1 MYFKSTKNLFLLF
14 FILLIG
20 VSNLKSQCKDFSVNS
35 CKPSLY
41 PYIHDGIYNAHVLTS
56 GESAEL
62 FKTFFARQNYR
73 MIVCK
78 PDNLPNIEM
87 VVMDTKR
94 NILYSNKLNN
104 DVNTWDFNL
113 ESSQQLIVSLN
124 ILNVDAPENGCVC
137 VLIGLEDIP

>member
-1 MYFKSTKNLFLLF
+1 MKFKPAKLTFLLLV
-14 FILLIG
+14 FIAI
-20 VSNLKSQCKDFSVNS
+20 NLTSAFSQCKDFSVNN

-94 NILYSNKLNN
+94 NVLYTNSLDNE
-104 DVNTWDFNL
+104 VNTWDFNL

-124 ILNVDAPENGCVC
+124 ILPVDLSESGCVS

>member
-1 MYFKSTKNLFLLF
+1 MFKKIASSFII
-14 FILLIG
+14 FILLTTNSFIFG
-20 VSNLKSQCKDFSVNS
+20 QCKDFSVNT

-78 PDNLPNIEM
+78 PGNLPNIEM
-87 VVMDTKR
+87 IVMDTKR
-94 NILYSNKLNN
+94 NILYKRDLNES
-104 DVNTWDFNL
+104 VNIWDFKL
-113 ESSQQLIVSLN
+113 DSSQQLIVSLN
-124 ILNVDAPENGCVC
+124 IQNSNSEESGCVSI
-137 VLIGLEDIP
+137 LIGLEDIP